1 MRSLESFG
9 ATNLTQANRAK
20 STTSHTLFT
29 LSFRIFYTFKHF
41 SLLGFYS
48 FLHPIHQSTLIWSKM
63 RRVPPTFFKMSL
75 FETVSLPRKRFFGA
89 RPKCLR
95 SSVHFYPTTKYLEF
109 KMELCPQKGPTKSGT
124 WADWFA
130 IVLRETHVILW
141 RNCVKYGF
149 FSMISCLKSGYI
161 LTQISCLKA
170 QCHRVS
176 RHLRCSRSR

>member
-1 MRSLESFG
+1 MIVVAIAESYYRDLTVKWNHDKMELWVSKPYPHLEQNAEEF
-9 ATNLTQANRAK
+9 
-20 STTSHTLFT
+20 
-29 LSFRIFYTFKHF
+29 
-41 SLLGFYS
+41 
-48 FLHPIHQSTLIWSKM
+48 
-63 RRVPPTFFKMSL
+63 PPTFFKMSL

-95 SSVHFYPTTKYLEF
+95 SSVHFYPTTKYVEF

-130 IVLRETHVILW
+130 IVLRETHLILW